1 MNITQKDTLNTP
13 LTRTHTSREKQIRYS
28 YHAFVCCTHYVLA
41 LFHDHNSFHTLSKS
55 FSSGYV
61 LKNIFF
67 GLGNLLLAHGFLF
80 RP

>member
-1 MNITQKDTLNTP
+1 MNITQTHTLNTP

-28 YHAFVCCTHYVLA
+28 NHAFVWCTHYVLA
-41 LFHDHNSFHTLSKS
+41 LFHNHNSFHTLSKS
-55 FSSGYV
+55 FISGYV